1 MAQFVVRNLEDD
13 VHARLR
19 ELARAHGQSME
30 EFVREALRSIALDNG
45 PAKPPMGSSFAA
57 RFADIGLAGDEVLP
71 ELRGQTVQPPA
82 FD

>member
-19 ELARAHGQSME
+19 ELAREHGQSME

-57 RFADIGLAGDEVLP
+57 RFADIGLTDGETLP